1 MYQQNPINPRQ
12 AEAQAHHFHLNEQD
26 TANLVLS
33 ELKRAAREYTT
44 AALEATHPVIRQTFA
59 GLTQKTLQ
67 DQAELFDVLSQINGY
82 GSISMATQQE
92 VQQELQQHIR
102 KAEQL
107 HSVVQQAIQSGSAYQ
122 QPIQQAAIQQPF
134 QSGHT
139 AGAAG
144 YRNQGVASSGAS
156 SYTTGG
162 SFGAYPHQSFGS
174 TPASG
179 FGQGVHPGHSFSS
192 SAAESQESH
201 YGSKSSVSG
210 TDSQDNFTAKSV
222 QDYTSNKFSSG
233 LQEAN
238 DSRERQDQSHSVSGI
253 TSPAARSGGGYSFG
267 VHSSASDASTGIQT
281 SVLTTNH
288 TKTPSSPSGRQFS

>member
-144 YRNQGVASSGAS
+144 YGNQGVASSGAS

-162 SFGAYPHQSFGS
+162 SLEPIRTKVSVRRQRPVSAKAFTRA
-174 TPASG
+174 TASAPLPPSRRKVIMLKVLG
-179 FGQGVHPGHSFSS
+179 VRYGQPG
-192 SAAESQESH
+192 
-201 YGSKSSVSG
+201 
-210 TDSQDNFTAKSV
+210 
-222 QDYTSNKFSSG
+222 
-233 LQEAN
+233 
-238 DSRERQDQSHSVSGI
+238 
-253 TSPAARSGGGYSFG
+253 
-267 VHSSASDASTGIQT
+267 
-281 SVLTTNH
+281 
-288 TKTPSSPSGRQFS
+288 